1 MITSTRFIDSDHP
14 SIIEFA
20 RDVTAGATTVR
31 ERASR
36 LFLAVREKSRYDPY
50 TITDRPEDYVA
61 SNVLHM
67 DRAYC
72 IPKAVLLAAAA
83 RAVGIPARVGF
94 ADVMNHLTSEKLRQT
109 LKGHDLYIWHG
120 FTALQIDGTVFK
132 VTPAFNQ
139 ALCDR
144 FGVPALEFDGEHD
157 ALLQPFDGQGRQY
170 MEYKADRGLYDEL
183 PLEQILADFKS
194 MYGIGEAQ
202 PAHDPAFH

>member
-1 MITSTRFIDSDHP
+1 L
-14 SIIEFA
+14 
-20 RDVTAGATTVR
+20 VR
-31 ERASR
+31 A
-36 LFLAVREKSRYDPY
+36 A
-50 TITDRPEDYVA
+50 DRPEDYVA
-61 SNVLHM
+61 SNVLKL

-83 RAVGIPARVGF
+83 RAVGIPAWVGF

-120 FTALQIDGTVFK
+120 FTALQIDSKVFK

-157 ALLQPFDGQGRQY
+157 ALLQPFDGRGRQY
-170 MEYKADRGLYDEL
+170 MEYKADRGLFDEL
-183 PLEQILADFKS
+183 PLEQILGDFRT
-194 MYGIGEAQ
+194 MYGIGEAK
-202 PAHDPAFH
+202 PTHDPAFH